1 MRIITISRQF
11 GSGGRELGKRLADFL
26 GWDYYDKEIIDTL
39 AQDQGLD
46 ADYVRRTLSEH
57 GWHDVQLT
65 YRNSFSHLGFDHGA
79 PDSPVRS

>member
-39 AQDQGLD
+39 AQDQGIII
-46 ADYVRRTLSEH
+46 
-57 GWHDVQLT
+57 
-65 YRNSFSHLGFDHGA
+65 
-79 PDSPVRS
+79 